1 MIIYNFFSK
10 GTVQTPMRYAL
21 IGCGR
26 VASSHIKAA
35 KDNGF
40 EIAAVCDI
48 IDGHIDDLFARCEL
62 EPEEAAAIRRYADY
76 REMVQAEQP
85 ELVSIALPSLL
96 HAEAALFVIESGVNV
111 IIEKPIA
118 MSMAEADAIVAAAD
132 RTGVTVSACHQ
143 NRFNKAVQEM
153 RTALEAGR
161 FGKLSHGAVT
171 VRWSRGQAYYQQA
184 DWRGKWASD
193 GGTLMNQCIHGIDL
207 LRWMCGDELVSVY
220 GVTRRAFHDYIQA
233 EDVGA
238 AVLQFANG
246 VIATVEG
253 TVNVADDDLE
263 EHLSLFGEN
272 GSVKLGGTSANA
284 IDYWHFRD
292 APEETK
298 DGFHEKTRNV
308 YGNGHTSLFRDVA
321 DAVAEHRQP
330 YVDARAGRRA
340 LETVL
345 AIYQSSYTGQPVTL
359 PLGDVAAKDF
369 TGFFD
374 K

>member
-1 MIIYNFFSK
+1 
-10 GTVQTPMRYAL
+10 MRYAL

-26 VASSHIKAA
+26 IAPSHIKAA
-35 KDNGF
+35 RDNGF
-40 EIAAVCDI
+40 AIAAVCDI
-48 IDGHIDDLFARCEL
+48 RGDHIDELFERCGL
-62 EPEEAAAIRRYADY
+62 APEEAASIRRYADY
-76 REMVQAEQP
+76 REMVRAEKP
-85 ELVSIALPSLL
+85 DLVSIALPSLL
-96 HAEAALFVIESGVNV
+96 HAEAALFVIGEGVNV

-132 RTGVTVSACHQ
+132 KTGVTVSACHQ
-143 NRFNKAVQEM
+143 NRFNQAVQEM
-153 RTALEAGR
+153 RAALEGGR

-193 GGTLMNQCIHGIDL
+193 GGALMNQCIHGIDL

-220 GVTRRAFHDYIQA
+220 GVTRRALHGYIQA
-233 EDVGA
+233 EDVGT
-238 AVLQFANG
+238 AVLTFANG

-253 TVNVADDDLE
+253 TVNLADEDLE
-263 EHLSLFGEN
+263 EHLSLFGEK

-284 IDYWHFRD
+284 IDYWHFKD
-292 APEETK
+292 APEESK
-298 DGFHEKTRNV
+298 DGFHEKTLNV

-321 DAVAEHRQP
+321 DAITEHRPP

-345 AIYQSSYTGQPVTL
+345 AIYQSSFTGKPVTL
-359 PLGDVAAKDF
+359 PLGEVASRDF
-369 TGFFD
+369 EGFFD

>member
-1 MIIYNFFSK
+1 
-10 GTVQTPMRYAL
+10 MRYAL

-26 VASSHIKAA
+26 IAPSHIKAA

-48 IDGHIDDLFARCEL
+48 ADSQIDELFRRSPL
-62 EPEEAAAIRRYADY
+62 TPEEAAGIHRYADY
-76 REMVQAEQP
+76 REMVRAERP

-96 HAEAALFVIESGVNV
+96 HAEAALFVIGERVNV

-132 RTGVTVSACHQ
+132 ETGVVVSACHQ

-153 RTALEAGR
+153 RAALEAGR

-171 VRWSRGQAYYQQA
+171 VRWSRGQAYYEQA

-220 GVTRRAFHDYIQA
+220 GVTRRALHDYIQA

-238 AVLQFANG
+238 AVLTFANG
-246 VIATVEG
+246 AVATVEG
-253 TVNVADDDLE
+253 TVNLADEDLE
-263 EHLSLFGEN
+263 EHLSLFGEG

-284 IDYWHFRD
+284 IEYWHFKD

-298 DGFHEKTRNV
+298 DGFHEKTLNV

-321 DAVAEHRQP
+321 DAVAEGRQP

-359 PLGDVAAKDF
+359 PLGDVASRDF
-369 TGFFD
+369 EGFFE
-374 K
+374 KQ

>member
-1 MIIYNFFSK
+1 MK
-10 GTVQTPMRYAL
+10 YAL

-26 VASSHIKAA
+26 VAPSHIKAA
-35 KDNGF
+35 RENGF
-40 EIAAVCDI
+40 DIAAVCDI
-48 IDGHIDDLFARCEL
+48 REGNIDEMFARSVL
-62 EPEEAAAIRRYADY
+62 TPEETAKIRRYADY
-76 REMVQAEQP
+76 REMIKTERP

-96 HAEAALFVIESGVNV
+96 HAEAALFAIEARVNV

-118 MSMAEADAIVAAAD
+118 MSMAEADAVVEAAD

-153 RTALEAGR
+153 RAALEAGR

-171 VRWSRGQAYYQQA
+171 VRWSRDRAYYGQA

-207 LRWMCGDELVSVY
+207 LRWMCGDELVRVY
-220 GVTRRAFHDYIQA
+220 GATRQAFHDYIEA
-233 EDVGA
+233 EDVGT
-238 AVLQFANG
+238 AVLEFANG
-246 VIATVEG
+246 AVATVEG
-253 TVNVADDDLE
+253 TVNLADEDLE
-263 EHLSLFGEN
+263 EHLSLFGED

-284 IDYWHFRD
+284 IDYWHFKD

-298 DGFHEKTRNV
+298 DGFHEKTLSV

-321 DAVAEHRQP
+321 DAIAEHRAP

-345 AIYQSSYTGQPVTL
+345 AIYLSSYTGQPVTL

-369 TGFFD
+369 EGFFD
-374 K
+374 RR

>member
-1 MIIYNFFSK
+1 MK
-10 GTVQTPMRYAL
+10 YAL

-26 VASSHIKAA
+26 VAPSHIKAA

-40 EIAAVCDI
+40 DIVAVCDI
-48 IDGHIDDLFARCEL
+48 RDDHIGDMFARSVL
-62 EPEEAAAIRRYADY
+62 SEEESAGIRRYSDY
-76 REMVQAEQP
+76 REMVKTERP
-85 ELVSIALPSLL
+85 DLVSIALPSLL
-96 HAEAALFVIESGVNV
+96 HAQAALFVIEEHINV

-132 RTGVTVSACHQ
+132 RTGVVVSACHQ

-153 RTALEAGR
+153 RAALESGR

-171 VRWSRGQAYYQQA
+171 VRWSRGQAYYEQA

-207 LRWMCGDELVSVY
+207 LRWMCGDDLVSVY
-220 GVTRRAFHDYIQA
+220 GVTRRALHDYIQA
-233 EDVGA
+233 EDVGT
-238 AVLQFANG
+238 AVLTFANG

-253 TVNVADDDLE
+253 TVNLADEDLE
-263 EHLSLFGEN
+263 EHLSLFGQT
-272 GSVKLGGTSANA
+272 GSVKLGGTSANDIA
-284 IDYWHFRD
+284 YWHFKD

-298 DGFHEKTRNV
+298 DGFHEKTRSV

-321 DAVAEHRQP
+321 DAIAEHRAP

-345 AIYQSSYTGQPVTL
+345 AIYLSS
-359 PLGDVAAKDF
+359 
-369 TGFFD
+369 
-374 K
+374 

>member
-1 MIIYNFFSK
+1 MK
-10 GTVQTPMRYAL
+10 YAL

-26 VASSHIKAA
+26 VAPSHIKAA
-35 KDNGF
+35 KENGF

-48 IDGHIDDLFARCEL
+48 RDGSFNDLFKRSVLPA
-62 EPEEAAAIRRYADY
+62 EEAAKIRRYKDY
-76 REMVQAEQP
+76 REMVRRERP

-96 HAEAALFVIESGVNV
+96 HAEAALFVISEGANV

-118 MSMAEADAIVAAAD
+118 MSMAEADAIVEAAD
-132 RTGVTVSACHQ
+132 RTGVVVSACHQ

-153 RTALEAGR
+153 RAALESGR

-171 VRWSRGQAYYQQA
+171 VRWSRGEAYYAQA
-184 DWRGKWASD
+184 DWRGKWACD
-193 GGTLMNQCIHGIDL
+193 GGALMNQCIHGIDL
-207 LRWMCGDELVSVY
+207 LRWMCGDELVKVY
-220 GVTRRAFHDYIQA
+220 GATRQALHPYMEA
-233 EDVGA
+233 EDVGT
-238 AVLQFANG
+238 AVLEFANG
-246 VIATVEG
+246 AVATVEG
-253 TVNVADDDLE
+253 TVNLVDEDLE

-298 DGFHEKTRNV
+298 DGFHEKTLNV

-321 DAVAEHRQP
+321 DAIAEGRAP

-345 AIYQSSYTGQPVTL
+345 AIYQSSFTGQPVTL
-359 PLGDVAAKDF
+359 PLGNVASKDF
-369 TGFFD
+369 EGLFD